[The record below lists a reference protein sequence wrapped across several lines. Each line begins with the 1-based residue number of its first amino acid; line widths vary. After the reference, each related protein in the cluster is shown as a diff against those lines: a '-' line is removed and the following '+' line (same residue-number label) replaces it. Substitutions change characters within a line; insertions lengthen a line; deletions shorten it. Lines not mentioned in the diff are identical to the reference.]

1 MESKVSFYEDS
12 RREELIDAAKE
23 GPDAE
28 EGGGDDE
35 GCGDGGGFNLWK
47 G

>member
-1 MESKVSFYEDS
+1 MECEISFYEDS
-12 RREELIDAAKE
+12 RWEEVFNAAKE

-28 EGGGDDE
+28 EGDGDDE
-35 GCGDGGGFNLWK
+35 GCGDGGGFNLWR